1 MGGLAAHCCP
11 DLGCHA
17 RPPRPLISRW
27 SPFST
32 PGTLTPPSPEHSSA
46 NHRASAAMGTF
57 TRANERHLF
66 LKPPPV
72 ACQSQ
77 QPLFLGLLSSGQSQH
92 ARGRRLFRNL
102 DFYLRDPAF
111 HRVTFLSANVAA
123 NPLRVIASLG
133 DFPLPLL
140 ESVNDGTKG
149 MIVQPGN
156 CGKMSHFV
164 AFEKLK
170 LLLVF
175 SYPKSWLSE
184 VFQFGTEQI

>member
-1 MGGLAAHCCP
+1 M
-11 DLGCHA
+11 
-17 RPPRPLISRW
+17 
-27 SPFST
+27 T
-32 PGTLTPPSPEHSSA
+32 
-46 NHRASAAMGTF
+46 
-57 TRANERHLF
+57 
-66 LKPPPV
+66 
-72 ACQSQ
+72 
-77 QPLFLGLLSSGQSQH
+77 
-92 ARGRRLFRNL
+92 NL
-102 DFYLRDPAF
+102 VFYLRDPAF
-111 HRVTFLSANVAA
+111 RRVTLLSANVAA
-123 NPLRVIASLG
+123 SPLRFIASLG